1 MTTSSEILSYISD
14 TYIGEYD
21 LGLNNNLVITLGLT
35 EIQHVKSYSYNRIT
49 PLLTFV

>member
-1 MTTSSEILSYISD
+1 MTTSSEILVTFQIYK
-14 TYIGEYD
+14 YD

-35 EIQHVKSYSYNRIT
+35 EVQHVKSYSYNRIT